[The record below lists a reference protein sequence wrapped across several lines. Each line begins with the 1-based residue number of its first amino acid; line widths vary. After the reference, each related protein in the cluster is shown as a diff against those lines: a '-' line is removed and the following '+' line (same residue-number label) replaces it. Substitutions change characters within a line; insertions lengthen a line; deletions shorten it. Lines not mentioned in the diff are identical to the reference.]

1 MTTSICIAATLLA
14 VLTIPLLILYLVT
27 ETRPQR
33 ARRWRRGRARLFRN
47 NVGALRDANGRL
59 IRFGLQPGSG
69 DLIGWRSV
77 VIGSEHLGQRV
88 AQFVSVE
95 VKAPGQAR
103 RARPDQ
109 LAWQQQ
115 VTAAGGLACIVDS
128 EAQAVECVDP

>member
-1 MTTSICIAATLLA
+1 MAN
-14 VLTIPLLILYLVT
+14 P
-27 ETRPQR
+27 ETQLQQR
-33 ARRWRRGRARLFRN
+33 IRLSCSRGRARLFRN
-47 NVGALRDANGRL
+47 NVGALRDATTGRL

-77 VIGSEHLGQRV
+77 VIGPEHLGRQL

-109 LAWQQQ
+109 RAWQQQ